1 MGSDNPK
8 SPRIKV
14 PKKIENQEKL
24 VWIDRNVNNNEN
36 KRYQIILKD
45 MNFDLLA
52 LENEIEGINEIK
64 KFKFKRINILISG
77 SLFKNFINLI
87 KKEKANISCALNII
101 VFTSL
106 MGRPYIKEICNKE
119 KEISNGLLF
128 GKKHIFCNINEIQK
142 YFLTLGQNVNEK

>member
-52 LENEIEGINEIK
+52 LENENEGITEIK
-64 KFKFKRINILISG
+64 
-77 SLFKNFINLI
+77 NLNL
-87 KKEKANISCALNII
+87 KE
-101 VFTSL
+101 
-106 MGRPYIKEICNKE
+106 
-119 KEISNGLLF
+119 
-128 GKKHIFCNINEIQK
+128 
-142 YFLTLGQNVNEK
+142 